1 MKSYFSK
8 ISFSFMEMST
18 KPSSC
23 ILHRKINCVF
33 KCEVW
38 WLAASQLQLDL
49 NIQSATKDH
58 PRMMQLLLHHRGME
72 ITQAQVS
79 SKGEKSLVT
88 VLGRGRVFTCLIQSV
103 SDPWVCCTCLIQS
116 VSDTWV
122 CCTCLIQSVSDTW
135 VCYGQVVRCCFH
147 WRQPRT
153 TWRTRRPASL
163 ASSAL
168 SLATNGTPK
177 LRMWEQCFMIFCSV
191 MYKPCCRVLER
202 EMVWWKQ
209 GRSYSIL

>member
-1 MKSYFSK
+1 MKGYFSK

-18 KPSSC
+18 KPPSK
-23 ILHRKINCVF
+23 LCV

-38 WLAASQLQLDL
+38 WLAASQLQLDF
-49 NIQSATKDH
+49 NILSATKDH
-58 PRMMQLLLHHRGME
+58 QRMMQLLLHHWGME

-79 SKGEKSLVT
+79 SKGEKNLVT
-88 VLGRGRVFTCLIQSV
+88 VVLGRGRVFTCLIQSV

-116 VSDTWV
+116 VSDPWV
-122 CCTCLIQSVSDTW
+122 CSTCLIQSVSDTW

-153 TWRTRRPASL
+153 TWRTRRPVSL

-168 SLATNGTPK
+168 SLVTNGTPK
-177 LRMWEQCFMIFCSV
+177 LRM
-191 MYKPCCRVLER
+191 
-202 EMVWWKQ
+202 
-209 GRSYSIL
+209 